1 MEFRLNKYLCVIC
14 KILGLFVNPFTA
26 DNKYF
31 LLNRGNLLQHFMTKL
46 YQKSKI
52 LFQFFSA
59 F

>member
-1 MEFRLNKYLCVIC
+1 MEFRLKKYLCVIC

-26 DNKYF
+26 DNKYS
-31 LLNRGNLLQHFMTKL
+31 LLSRGNLLQHFMMQL
-46 YQKSKI
+46 YHKSKI